1 MAAYMFFANDKRP
14 EVRKAHPE
22 LRLPDVARRLGAM
35 WKELS
40 DEQKAPYQQQAE
52 ADKQRSKV
60 GPEPE
65 PAAAEDAAEPAGES
79 EGEAADAAAVDD
91 AAGPAEEPEEEEP
104 EARVAPKPKRA
115 KTAYF
120 AFLESRRA
128 ACAAENE
135 GALPTKVTGIL
146 AKEWQGLSV
155 AEREP
160 FKKVAAE
167 AKAQRDVAMAE
178 WLKDAPQSALPAKA
192 RPDPRK
198 KYARPKTGLP
208 VLVRRGARGAQD
220 GEPQPDGRGVRGA
233 FEDPGGAVEGPVRRG
248 QGALRRQGGRGE
260 GGVCEHRAGRARGVA

>member
-1 MAAYMFFANDKRP
+1 M
-14 EVRKAHPE
+14 
-22 LRLPDVARRLGAM
+22 
-35 WKELS
+35 
-40 DEQKAPYQQQAE
+40 
-52 ADKQRSKV
+52 

-79 EGEAADAAAVDD
+79 EEEAADAAAVDD
-91 AAGPAEEPEEEEP
+91 AAGPAEEPEEEEDDAGETYVPPAEEEEEEP

>member
-1 MAAYMFFANDKRP
+1 M
-14 EVRKAHPE
+14 
-22 LRLPDVARRLGAM
+22 
-35 WKELS
+35 
-40 DEQKAPYQQQAE
+40 
-52 ADKQRSKV
+52 

-79 EGEAADAAAVDD
+79 EEEAADAAAVDD
-91 AAGPAEEPEEEEP
+91 AAGPAEEPEEDEDNAGETYVPPAEEEEEEP

-128 ACAAENE
+128 ACAAENK

-198 KYARPKTGLP
+198 KYARTKTAYLFWCDEEREALKTENPNLTAAGCAEHSKIL
-208 VLVRRGARGAQD
+208 GARWKALSD
-220 GEPQPDGRGVRGA
+220 
-233 FEDPGGAVEGPVRRG
+233 EDKAPYVAKAAEAKVEF
-248 QGALRRQGGRGE
+248 ASIA
-260 GGVCEHRAGRARGVA
+260 RAGHGA

>member
-79 EGEAADAAAVDD
+79 EEEAADAAAVDD

-146 AKEWQGLSV
+146 AKEWQGLSE

-198 KYARPKTGLP
+198 KYARPKTAYLFWCDEERE
-208 VLVRRGARGAQD
+208 VLKTENPNLTAAGSAEHSKILGARWKALSD
-220 GEPQPDGRGVRGA
+220 
-233 FEDPGGAVEGPVRRG
+233 EDKAPYVAKAAEAKVEF
-248 QGALRRQGGRGE
+248 ASIA
-260 GGVCEHRAGRARGVA
+260 RAGHGA